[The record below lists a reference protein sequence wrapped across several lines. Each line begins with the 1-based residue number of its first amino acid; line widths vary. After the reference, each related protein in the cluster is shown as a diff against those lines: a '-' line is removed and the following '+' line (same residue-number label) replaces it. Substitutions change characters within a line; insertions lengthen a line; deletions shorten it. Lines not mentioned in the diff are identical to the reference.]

1 MRSSGIVRRID
12 SIGRIVLPKE
22 LRKTL
27 NLPEGTP
34 MEIGVDGGKIVLQK
48 YQAGGAWSYEEMQD
62 ALTLAAGETVTPPV
76 EYLKKARAH
85 RERRKS

>member
-34 MEIGVDGGKIVLQK
+34 MEIGVDGRKIIL
-48 YQAGGAWSYEEMQD
+48 
-62 ALTLAAGETVTPPV
+62 
-76 EYLKKARAH
+76 
-85 RERRKS
+85 